1 MRKLYVLLLIF
12 SFLSFA
18 VYSQQQSA
26 PQMSEEQKKMMETW
40 MKLGT
45 PGEAHKRIT
54 ALAGN
59 YNVTTKTKMDSE
71 SPSMESTATCEKES
85 VLGGRYVREHCSGPG
100 TGGMPPFEGM
110 GLLGYNNYTQQYEM
124 FWFDN
129 MSTMGWVLKGNADAA
144 GKVITLNG
152 SYEDPM
158 TKKMKK
164 SRWVLNILDTNKQK
178 LEIYDT
184 DAKGKEYLGAE
195 INYTR
200 K

>member
-1 MRKLYVLLLIF
+1 MRMLCIWLVMFLI
-12 SFLSFA
+12 LPVA
-18 VYSQQQSA
+18 AYSQQSG
-26 PQMSEEQKKMMETW
+26 PQMSEETKKMMDTW

-45 PGEAHKRIT
+45 PGEVHKTIT

-59 YNVTTKTKMDSE
+59 YSITAKSKMDPE
-71 SPSMESTATCEKES
+71 SPFMENTATCEKEA
-85 VLGGRYVREHCSGPG
+85 VLGGRYLHEHCSGPG
-100 TGGMPPFEGM
+100 AGGMPPFEGM
-110 GLLGYNNYTQQYEM
+110 GLLGYNNYTKQYEM

-144 GKVITLNG
+144 GKVITLKG
-152 SYEDPM
+152 SYEDPL

-164 SRWVLNILDTNKQK
+164 SRWVLSIQDASKQK
-178 LEIYDT
+178 LEIFDT
-184 DAKGKEYLGAE
+184 DNKGKEFLSAE